1 MITGYYEDL
10 EVGMRGRSRG
20 RTITEADVVGFAGLS
35 GDWHPLHTDAEYA
48 ARGPFGTRI
57 GHGMLTL
64 AVTSGLMTL
73 SAEAVEAFYGMDR
86 VRFLR
91 PVRLGDTIRVETQ
104 VEEKI
109 AREDGGGRV
118 VLKVEVINQS
128 EQLVLALQMIFLVA
142 GCNGARSRSEAG
154 SAAS

>member
-1 MITGYYEDL
+1 M
-10 EVGMRGRSRG
+10 
-20 RTITEADVVGFAGLS
+20 
-35 GDWHPLHTDAEYA
+35 
-48 ARGPFGTRI
+48 
-57 GHGMLTL
+57 
-64 AVTSGLMTL
+64 
-73 SAEAVEAFYGMDR
+73 
-86 VRFLR
+86 RFLR

-128 EQLVLALQMIFLVA
+128 EQPVLALQMIFLVA